1 LLVNFGDNVPHDCN
15 LKEGVAA
22 GTWSTGNDPG
32 PDEIM
37 DTDDDLDLQS
47 VLATMNSSD
56 ITLIEGHTTFANNN
70 YWIYWTGI
78 TGGSVHIIGS
88 SNFVDNV
95 INATISELSN
105 LKVYNLTLEVT
116 TPGYESWLT
125 SVDPLFYDE
134 VITGTSVTFN
144 ETICV
149 PIDAPSG
156 LYIFNV
162 SAVDEDGVN
171 YGNQTNEILVNSPPN
186 TPNNP
191 NPTNG
196 ITNVDLNAD
205 LSWNCSDP
213 DNDSLT
219 YDVYFGTNSSPP
231 KVFSN
236 QSNSSYDLSLG
247 YETTYY
253 WRIIAWD
260 SYNASNSSVIWSFTT
275 KSSPPPPPPPPSSK
289 KDPTAD
295 AGGPYYGFVD
305 EEIEF
310 DGTDSKDNDESGKSI
325 ERYDWKFFD
334 GDVWHEDLGANPT
347 HTYNATGD
355 YTVTLKVT
363 DDEGKTDTDEVT
375 VTIAIA
381 NNPLTII
388 TAEGATTGD
397 ADIEYIYTVNSTD
410 FDSNDTV
417 IYTFDWGD
425 ETNTMS
431 SVLPRNTSFNTT
443 HSWSKYGI
451 YTVTINAEDGS
462 GSLDS
467 ETITVYID
475 VLLIDGEIKGYLADE
490 NSNNEY
496 DSFNNT
502 NTGEQTDVELE
513 NNTYLMDSNG
523 DGDWDHA
530 YNSDTG
536 LSTYED
542 YVYDKYYKVF
552 QAELSTP
559 GFELIVLLAA
569 IAMSLIIIKRRK

>member
-275 KSSPPPPPPPPSSK
+275 KSSPPPRHHQK
-289 KDPTAD
+289 KIQLLMLVGRTM
-295 AGGPYYGFVD
+295 
-305 EEIEF
+305 
-310 DGTDSKDNDESGKSI
+310 
-325 ERYDWKFFD
+325 
-334 GDVWHEDLGANPT
+334 DL
-347 HTYNATGD
+347 
-355 YTVTLKVT
+355 
-363 DDEGKTDTDEVT
+363 
-375 VTIAIA
+375 
-381 NNPLTII
+381 
-388 TAEGATTGD
+388 
-397 ADIEYIYTVNSTD
+397 
-410 FDSNDTV
+410 
-417 IYTFDWGD
+417 
-425 ETNTMS
+425 
-431 SVLPRNTSFNTT
+431 
-443 HSWSKYGI
+443 
-451 YTVTINAEDGS
+451 
-462 GSLDS
+462 
-467 ETITVYID
+467 
-475 VLLIDGEIKGYLADE
+475 
-490 NSNNEY
+490 
-496 DSFNNT
+496 
-502 NTGEQTDVELE
+502 
-513 NNTYLMDSNG
+513 
-523 DGDWDHA
+523 
-530 YNSDTG
+530 
-536 LSTYED
+536 
-542 YVYDKYYKVF
+542 
-552 QAELSTP
+552 
-559 GFELIVLLAA
+559 
-569 IAMSLIIIKRRK
+569 